1 MKYGRLF
8 VLLACLFALSTATN
22 ALAQKKS
29 KPAAVPKQEVLWD
42 WWFIWTGGDTPKR
55 EIMYVDALSVETVVD
70 HAKVLSGNFD
80 PKKKPPIAYIQADG
94 ITIFEDSKKQPA
106 FIKGRAR
113 VKCDTM
119 QMMFETSY
127 RQYWQTERY
136 ETKPPTQWFPV
147 TSDVKFSR
155 IYQFLC
161 EPKTRTAENM
171 MYRADQTS
179 DPHNTTW
186 TKLWNDVPRPKFTSK
201 KTLAQ
206 AQADFN
212 KTAERSQ
219 AIIEQGEKDFT
230 EKRLKMLRDEKIT
243 AMEQRALFGKMRG
256 KASPAMHSWL
266 GATDRALVASWG
278 NPSSSYDASGARF
291 ITYTEGYATQMQDQQ
306 GNVQPGSRQ
315 EFYCDMTFEVRG
327 GIIKDYR
334 SGGNYCG
341 SGSRAKPRGP
351 N

>member
-1 MKYGRLF
+1 MKHC
-8 VLLACLFALSTATN
+8 LLSFALLSLAALSASTSGLAAPKKAAATP
-22 ALAQKKS
+22 QK
-29 KPAAVPKQEVLWD
+29 EVLWD
-42 WWFIWTGGDTPKR
+42 WWYVHGAGNSPSR
-55 EIMYVDALSVETVVD
+55 EITYIDALSVRTEVD
-70 HAKVLSGNFD
+70 HAAVLSGTYKFD
-80 PKKKPPIAYIQADG
+80 PKKKPPSFVEADG
-94 ITIFEDSKKQPA
+94 VTIFEDAKNRPA
-106 FIKGRAR
+106 RQNGRVR
-113 VKCDTM
+113 INCETQ
-119 QMMFETSY
+119 QMMFLQSFKMH
-127 RQYWQTERY
+127 WQLDRFERV
-136 ETKPPTQWFPV
+136 PPTRWF
-147 TSDVKFSR
+147 DANADLKFKK
-155 IYQFLC
+155 IAHFLC
-161 EPKTRTAENM
+161 KPKERNHKNQM
-171 MYRADQTS
+171 MRVDQTS
-179 DPHNTTW
+179 DPLDRTW
-186 TKLWNDVPRPKFTSK
+186 ALAWSDAKKPKFISK
-201 KTLAQ
+201 KTKEQ
-206 AQADFN
+206 ALADFD
-212 KTAERSQ
+212 KEAARSK